1 MWTIELLFQLP
12 LETTFTMLTCPFQF
26 PPNGAVSP
34 STWRKQSLGG
44 SAGAAHWASAGA
56 AAALG
61 MKGPVELQVIIA
73 IKDEGPVSVW
83 KCRCSLAFC
92 DRCVPSASAA
102 TYWILFKIWKTCGL
116 FSPFFKN
123 PFPCWDEKCNTFQL
137 TLDFLQ
143 KSFWKRILHVK
154 HMKSV
159 RRWERAP
166 F

>member
-1 MWTIELLFQLP
+1 MLEFQMRQMWTIELLFQLP

-102 TYWILFKIWKTCGL
+102 TY
-116 FSPFFKN
+116 
-123 PFPCWDEKCNTFQL
+123 
-137 TLDFLQ
+137 
-143 KSFWKRILHVK
+143 
-154 HMKSV
+154 
-159 RRWERAP
+159 
-166 F
+166 